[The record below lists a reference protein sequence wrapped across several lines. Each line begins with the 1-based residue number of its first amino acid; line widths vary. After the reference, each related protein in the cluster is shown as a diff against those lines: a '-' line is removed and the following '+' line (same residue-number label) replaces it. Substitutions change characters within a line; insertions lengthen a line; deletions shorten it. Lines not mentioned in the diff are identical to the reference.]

1 MEQKPVR
8 ICDTILR
15 DAHQSL
21 LATRMRTD
29 DMIGTPAMPIA
40 EKLDQV
46 GYWSVEMWGGATF
59 DSAMRFLN
67 EDPWERIRRLK
78 AKMPRTPFQ
87 MLLRGQNIVGY
98 KHYPDDVLERFVVK
112 AHENGI
118 DVFRIFDALNDVRNM
133 RRAMEVVRR
142 EGAHVQAAI
151 SYTISP
157 VHSVDAFVQMARIL
171 EEIGTDTIC
180 IKDMAGLLSPY
191 VAYEL
196 VSRLKAECRAPIQLH
211 THYTSGM
218 AMATVLKAIE
228 AGVDI
233 VDTAISSLAMVT
245 SQPPTET
252 LVRILQESPRDTGL
266 DLNLLAEIS
275 SYFAEVRK
283 KYAAFESGIVGV
295 DVNVLQF
302 QIPGGMLSNLVSQL
316 REQGAEDRYA
326 EVLAEVPRVRQELGY
341 PPLVTPS
348 SQIVGT
354 QATLNVVLGERYK
367 AIPAEVK
374 NYVRG
379 YYGRPPASIDP
390 QVQKKVIGDEQ
401 PIDCRPADLL
411 PPGMEQARQEIGELA
426 QSEEDV
432 LSYALFPQVARPFL
446 ERRAKGSA
454 AKEALVAAI
463 AAQLVAQ
470 ATQSAEAARHER
482 AAAPEK
488 PGTAPSPW
496 KTAWRPQAGHW
507 GGLIDGAGG
516 SR

>member
-1 MEQKPVR
+1 MDNNPVG

-29 DMIGTPAMPIA
+29 DMLPIA

-67 EDPWERIRRLK
+67 EDPWERIRKLK
-78 AKMPRTPFQ
+78 ARMPNTPFQ
-87 MLLRGQNIVGY
+87 MLLRGQNVVGY
-98 KHYPDDVLERFVVK
+98 KHYPDDVLERFIVK

-118 DVFRIFDALNDVRNM
+118 HVFRVFDALNDVRNM
-133 RRAMEVVRR
+133 RRAMEVVVR
-142 EGAHVQAAI
+142 EGAHAQGAI
-151 SYTISP
+151 CYTISP
-157 VHSVDAFVQMARIL
+157 VHSVDTFVEMAHVL
-171 EEIGTDTIC
+171 EDMGAHTIC

-191 VAYEL
+191 VAFEL
-196 VSRLKAECRAPIQLH
+196 VSRLKDEIRVPIQLH

-218 AMATVLKAIE
+218 AMAAVLKAVE

-252 LVRILQESPRDTGL
+252 LVRILQETPRDTGL
-266 DLNLLAEIS
+266 DLSLLAEIS
-275 SYFAEVRK
+275 HYFAEVRK
-283 KYAAFESGIVGV
+283 KYAAFESGMKGV

-326 EVLAEVPRVRQELGY
+326 EVLEEVPRVREEMGF

-348 SQIVGT
+348 SQLVGT

-367 AIPAEVK
+367 VIPAEIK

-379 YYGRPPASIDP
+379 YYGRPPAPIDP
-390 QVQKKVIGDEQ
+390 AIKKKAIGDED
-401 PIDCRPADLL
+401 PIDCRPADLI
-411 PPGMEQARQEIGELA
+411 PPGLEQARTEIGDLA

-446 ERRAKGSA
+446 ERRHDGAGGR
-454 AKEALVAAI
+454 EALVAAV
-463 AAQLVAQ
+463 AAMVVQQYEHRPTADV
-470 ATQSAEAARHER
+470 ER
-482 AAAPEK
+482 AGVRA
-488 PGTAPSPW
+488 SPW
-496 KTAWRPQAGHW
+496 KVAWRPQRGRW
-507 GGLIDGAGG
+507 GGLVDGAGG
-516 SR
+516 AR

>member
-1 MEQKPVR
+1 MENKPVR

-29 DMIGTPAMPIA
+29 DMLPIA
-40 EKLDQV
+40 EKLDRV

-67 EDPWERIRRLK
+67 EDPWERIRKLK
-78 AKMPRTPFQ
+78 AKMPNTPFQ
-87 MLLRGQNIVGY
+87 MLLRGQNVVGY

-118 DVFRIFDALNDVRNM
+118 DIFRIFDALNDVRNM
-133 RRAMEVVRR
+133 QKAMEFVKR
-142 EGAHVQAAI
+142 EGGHVQAAI

-157 VHSVDAFVQMARIL
+157 VHSIDSFVQMAHVL
-171 EEIGTDTIC
+171 EDLEADTIC

-196 VSRLKAECRAPIQLH
+196 VSRLKAEIKVPIQLH

-218 AMATVLKAIE
+218 AMGTVLKAIE

-233 VDTAISSLAMVT
+233 VDTAISSLALVT

-275 SYFAEVRK
+275 QYFAEVRK
-283 KYAAFESGIVGV
+283 KYAAFESGMTGV

-316 REQGAEDRYA
+316 REQGAEGRYA
-326 EVLAEVPRVRQELGY
+326 EVLAEVPRVRAELGY

-367 AIPAEVK
+367 VIPAEVK

-379 YYGRPPASIDP
+379 YYGRPPAPIDP
-390 QVQKKVIGDEQ
+390 EVKKKAIGDED
-401 PIDCRPADLL
+401 PIDCRPADLI
-411 PPGMEQARQEIGELA
+411 PPGMEQARAEIGDLA

-432 LSYALFPQVARPFL
+432 ISYALFPQVARPFL
-446 ERRAKGSA
+446 ERRAKGGGA
-454 AKEALVAAI
+454 REAVVAAV
-463 AAQLVAQ
+463 AALIIRQQ
-470 ATQSAEAARHER
+470 ESKAARVV
-482 AAAPEK
+482 EK
-488 PGTAPSPW
+488 KGLSVSPW
-496 KTAWRPQAGHW
+496 KVAWRPRAGRW
-507 GGLIDGAGG
+507 TGLIDGAGG
-516 SR
+516 AR

>member
-1 MEQKPVR
+1 MDNNPVR
-8 ICDTILR
+8 VCDTILR

-29 DMIGTPAMPIA
+29 DMLPIA
-40 EKLDQV
+40 EKLDRV

-67 EDPWERIRRLK
+67 EDPWERIRKLK
-78 AKMPRTPFQ
+78 ARMPSTPFQ
-87 MLLRGQNIVGY
+87 MLLRGQNVVGY

-118 DVFRIFDALNDVRNM
+118 HVFRVFDALNDVRNM
-133 RRAMEVVRR
+133 RRAMEVVVR
-142 EGAHVQAAI
+142 EGAHAQGTI
-151 SYTISP
+151 CYTISP
-157 VHSVDAFVQMARIL
+157 VHNVDTFVEMAHVL
-171 EEIGTDTIC
+171 EDMGAHTIC
-180 IKDMAGLLSPY
+180 VKDMAGLLSPY
-191 VAYEL
+191 VAAEL
-196 VSRLKAECRAPIQLH
+196 VSRLKDEIQAPIQLH

-218 AMATVLKAIE
+218 AMAAVLKAVE

-275 SYFAEVRK
+275 HYFAGVRK
-283 KYAAFESGIVGV
+283 KYAAFESGMKGV

-316 REQGAEDRYA
+316 REQGAEDRYG
-326 EVLAEVPRVRQELGY
+326 EVLEEVPRVREEMGF

-348 SQIVGT
+348 SQLVGT

-367 AIPAEVK
+367 VIPAEIK

-379 YYGRPPASIDP
+379 YYGRPPAPIDP
-390 QVQKKVIGDEQ
+390 EIRRKVIGDED
-401 PIDCRPADLL
+401 PIDCRPADLI
-411 PPGMEQARQEIGELA
+411 PPGLEQARTEIGDLA

-446 ERRAKGSA
+446 ERRRDGGGGR
-454 AKEALVAAI
+454 EALVAAV
-463 AAQLVAQ
+463 AAMVVQQ
-470 ATQSAEAARHER
+470 YERRPATIPDRAGISA
-482 AAAPEK
+482 
-488 PGTAPSPW
+488 SPW
-496 KTAWRPQAGHW
+496 KVAWRPQRGRW
-507 GGLIDGAGG
+507 GGLVDGAGG
-516 SR
+516 AR

>member
-1 MEQKPVR
+1 MHLMSDNPVR

-29 DMIGTPAMPIA
+29 DMLPIA

-67 EDPWERIRRLK
+67 EDPWQRIRSLK
-78 AKMPRTPFQ
+78 AKMPNTPFQ
-87 MLLRGQNIVGY
+87 MLLRGQNVVGY

-118 DVFRIFDALNDVRNM
+118 EVFRIFDALNDVRNM
-133 RRAMEVVRR
+133 RRAIEIVNR
-142 EGAHVQAAI
+142 EGAHAQGAI
-151 SYTISP
+151 CYTISP
-157 VHSVDAFVQMARIL
+157 VHNVDTFVEMAHVL
-171 EEIGTDTIC
+171 EDMGSDTIC
-180 IKDMAGLLSPY
+180 VKDMAGLLSPY

-196 VSRLKAECRAPIQLH
+196 IGRLKSEIGIPIQLH

-218 AMATVLKAIE
+218 AMAAVLKAVE

-252 LVRILQESPRDTGL
+252 LVRILQESPRDSGL

-275 SYFAEVRK
+275 NYFGNVRK
-283 KYAAFESGIVGV
+283 KYAAFESGMKGV
-295 DVNVLQF
+295 DVRVLQF
-302 QIPGGMLSNLVSQL
+302 QIPGGMLSNLISQL

-326 EVLAEVPRVRQELGY
+326 EVLEEVPRVREELGF

-367 AIPAEVK
+367 VIPAEVK

-379 YYGRPPASIDP
+379 YYGRPPATIDP
-390 QVQKKVIGDEQ
+390 QIKQKAIGDEE
-401 PIDCRPADLL
+401 PIDRRPADLIQ
-411 PPGMEQARQEIGELA
+411 PGLAQARAEIGELA

-432 LSYALFPQVARPFL
+432 ISYALFPQVARPFL
-446 ERRAKGSA
+446 ERRKNGGGG
-454 AKEALVAAI
+454 KEALVAAI
-463 AAQLVAQ
+463 ATLVVKQ
-470 ATQSAEAARHER
+470 YEHRPS
-482 AAAPEK
+482 AAAGK
-488 PGTAPSPW
+488 PAATTSPW
-496 KTAWRPQAGHW
+496 KMSWRPRQGRWA
-507 GGLIDGAGG
+507 GLIDGAGG

>member
-1 MEQKPVR
+1 LQSRGTGAIQDRTGLTITLEMISMDNKPIR

-29 DMIGTPAMPIA
+29 DMLPIA

-67 EDPWERIRRLK
+67 EDPWERIRKLK
-78 AKMPRTPFQ
+78 ARMPNTPFQ
-87 MLLRGQNIVGY
+87 MLLRGQNVVGY
-98 KHYPDDVLERFVVK
+98 KHYPDDVLERFIVK

-118 DVFRIFDALNDVRNM
+118 HVFRIFDALNDVRNM
-133 RRAMEVVRR
+133 QKATQVVKR
-142 EGAHVQAAI
+142 EGAHAQGAI
-151 SYTISP
+151 CYTISP
-157 VHSVDAFVQMARIL
+157 VHNVAA
-171 EEIGTDTIC
+171 IC
-180 IKDMAGLLSPY
+180 VKDMAGLLSPY

-196 VSRLKAECRAPIQLH
+196 VGRLKDEIQVPIQLH

-218 AMATVLKAIE
+218 AMAAVLKAVE

-252 LVRILQESPRDTGL
+252 LVRILQESSRDTGL
-266 DLNLLAEIS
+266 DLGLLAEIS
-275 SYFAEVRK
+275 HYFAEVRK
-283 KYAAFESGIVGV
+283 KYAAFESGMKGV

-326 EVLAEVPRVRQELGY
+326 EVLAEVPRVREEMGF

-367 AIPAEVK
+367 VIPAEVK

-379 YYGRPPASIDP
+379 YYGQPPAPIDP
-390 QVQKKVIGDEQ
+390 EIKKKAIGDEE
-401 PIDCRPADLL
+401 PIDCRPADLIL
-411 PPGMEQARQEIGELA
+411 PGMEQARAEIGDLA

-432 LSYALFPQVARPFL
+432 ISYALFPQVARPFL
-446 ERRAKGSA
+446 ERRENGGG

-463 AAQLVAQ
+463 AALVMQQHECRPAAL
-470 ATQSAEAARHER
+470 ATKAGLSI
-482 AAAPEK
+482 
-488 PGTAPSPW
+488 SPW
-496 KTAWRPQAGHW
+496 KTAWRPQSGRWA
-507 GGLIDGAGG
+507 GLIDGAGG
-516 SR
+516 AR

>member
-1 MEQKPVR
+1 MENQPVR

-29 DMIGTPAMPIA
+29 DMLPIA
-40 EKLDQV
+40 EKLEQV

-67 EDPWERIRRLK
+67 EDPWERIRKLK
-78 AKMPRTPFQ
+78 AVMPSTPFQ
-87 MLLRGQNIVGY
+87 MLLRGQNVVGY

-112 AHENGI
+112 AHDNGI

-133 RRAMEVVRR
+133 KKAMEFVKR
-142 EGAHVQAAI
+142 EGAIAEM
-151 SYTISP
+151 SLCYTISP
-157 VHSVDAFVQMARIL
+157 VHNVDTFVEMAHIM
-171 EEIGTDTIC
+171 EDMGADTIC

-191 VAYEL
+191 VAHEL
-196 VSRLKAECRAPIQLH
+196 VGRLKTEVKVPIHLH

-218 AMATVLKAIE
+218 AMAAVLKAVE

-233 VDTAISSLAMVT
+233 VDTAISALAMVT
-245 SQPPTET
+245 SQPPTES
-252 LVRILQESPRDTGL
+252 LVRILQESSRDTGL

-275 SYFAEVRK
+275 NYFTEVRK
-283 KYAAFESGIVGV
+283 KYAAFESGMKGV
-295 DVNVLQF
+295 DVRVLQF
-302 QIPGGMLSNLVSQL
+302 QIPGGMLSNLMSQL

-326 EVLAEVPRVRQELGY
+326 EVLQEIPRVREEMGF

-367 AIPAEVK
+367 IIPAEIK

-379 YYGRPPASIDP
+379 YYGRPPAPIDP
-390 QVQKKVIGDEQ
+390 EIKQKAIGDED
-401 PIDCRPADLL
+401 PIDCRPADLI
-411 PPGMEQARQEIGELA
+411 PPALEGARAEIGDLA
-426 QSEEDV
+426 ESEEDV
-432 LSYALFPQVARPFL
+432 LSYVLFPQVARPFL
-446 ERRAKGSA
+446 ERRKQGGG

-463 AAQLVAQ
+463 AAKVLQQ
-470 ATQSAEAARHER
+470 HER
-482 AAAPEK
+482 RPSGAVEE
-488 PGTAPSPW
+488 TSVSLSPW
-496 KTAWRPQAGHW
+496 KVVYRPQRGRW

-516 SR
+516 AR

>member
-1 MEQKPVR
+1 MSDNPVR

-29 DMIGTPAMPIA
+29 DMLPIA

-67 EDPWERIRRLK
+67 EDPWQRIRSLK
-78 AKMPRTPFQ
+78 AKMPNTPFQ
-87 MLLRGQNIVGY
+87 MLLRGQNVVGY

-118 DVFRIFDALNDVRNM
+118 EVFRVFDALNDVRNM
-133 RRAMEVVRR
+133 RRAIDFVNR
-142 EGAHVQAAI
+142 EGAHAQGTI
-151 SYTISP
+151 CYTISP
-157 VHSVDAFVQMARIL
+157 VHNVDSFVEMAHVL
-171 EEIGTDTIC
+171 EDMGSDTIC
-180 IKDMAGLLSPY
+180 VKDMAGLLSPY

-196 VSRLKAECRAPIQLH
+196 IGRLKNEIGIPIQLH

-218 AMATVLKAIE
+218 AMAAVLKAVE

-252 LVRILQESPRDTGL
+252 LVRILQESSRDSGL

-275 SYFAEVRK
+275 NYFANVRK
-283 KYAAFESGIVGV
+283 KYAAFESGMKGV
-295 DVNVLQF
+295 DVRVLQF

-326 EVLAEVPRVRQELGY
+326 EVLEEVPRVREELGF

-367 AIPAEVK
+367 VIPAEVK

-379 YYGRPPASIDP
+379 YYGRPPSAIDP
-390 QVQKKVIGDEQ
+390 EIKQKAIGDEE
-401 PIDCRPADLL
+401 PIDCRPADLIE
-411 PPGMEQARQEIGELA
+411 PGLAQARAEIGELA

-432 LSYALFPQVARPFL
+432 ISYALFPQVARPFL
-446 ERRAKGSA
+446 ERRKNGSGG
-454 AKEALVAAI
+454 KEALVAAI
-463 AAQLVAQ
+463 ATLVVKQ
-470 ATQSAEAARHER
+470 YER
-482 AAAPEK
+482 RPAAAAGK
-488 PGTAPSPW
+488 PVASASPW
-496 KTAWRPQAGHW
+496 KMSWRPQQGRWA
-507 GGLIDGAGG
+507 GLIDGAGG

>member
-1 MEQKPVR
+1 MEIQPLR

-29 DMIGTPAMPIA
+29 DMLPIA
-40 EKLDQV
+40 AKLDEV
-46 GYWSVEMWGGATF
+46 GFWSVEMWGGATF

-67 EDPWERIRRLK
+67 EDPWERIRKLK
-78 AKMPRTPFQ
+78 AEMPNTPFQ
-87 MLLRGQNIVGY
+87 MLLRGQNVVGY

-133 RRAMEVVRR
+133 GKALEFVKR
-142 EGAHVQAAI
+142 EGALAEMSI
-151 SYTISP
+151 CYTISP
-157 VHSVDAFVQMARIL
+157 VHSVDAFVEMAHVL
-171 EEIGTDTIC
+171 EDMGADTIC

-191 VAYEL
+191 VAHEL
-196 VSRLKAECRAPIQLH
+196 VGRLKSEVKAPIHLH

-218 AMATVLKAIE
+218 AMASVLKAVE

-252 LVRILQESPRDTGL
+252 LVRIMQESPRDTGL
-266 DLNLLAEIS
+266 DLSLLAQIS
-275 SYFAEVRK
+275 AYFAEVRK
-283 KYAAFESGIVGV
+283 KYAAFESGMKGV

-326 EVLAEVPRVRQELGY
+326 EVLEEVPRVRAEMGY

-367 AIPAEVK
+367 VIPAEIK

-379 YYGRPPASIDP
+379 YYGRPPAPLDP
-390 QVQKKVIGDEQ
+390 EIKKKVIGDEE
-401 PIDCRPADLL
+401 PIACRPADLL
-411 PPGMEQARQEIGELA
+411 PPGLEQARAEIGDLA
-426 QSEEDV
+426 ETEEDV
-432 LSYALFPQVARPFL
+432 IGYALFPQVARPFL
-446 ERRAKGSA
+446 ERRRRGGA
-454 AKEALVAAI
+454 AKEAVVAAI
-463 AAQLVAQ
+463 AALVAQ
-470 ATQSAEAARHER
+470 QQTARKSAQVQER
-482 AAAPEK
+482 R
-488 PGTAPSPW
+488 GTTSPW
-496 KTAWRPQAGHW
+496 KTAWRPQAGRW
-507 GGLIDGAGG
+507 GGILDGAGG
-516 SR
+516 AR

>member
-1 MEQKPVR
+1 MENKPVR

-29 DMIGTPAMPIA
+29 DMIGSQAMPIA
-40 EKLDQV
+40 AKLDQV

-67 EDPWERIRRLK
+67 EDPWERIRKLK
-78 AKMPRTPFQ
+78 VHMPNTPFQ
-87 MLLRGQNIVGY
+87 MLLRGQNVVGY

-133 RRAMEVVRR
+133 RRAAEVVRR
-142 EGAHVQAAI
+142 EGAHAQMTI
-151 SYTISP
+151 CYTISP
-157 VHSVDAFVQMARIL
+157 VHDVDSFVEMAHVL
-171 EEIGTDTIC
+171 EDMGADSIC
-180 IKDMAGLLSPY
+180 VKDMAGLLSPY

-196 VSRLKAECRAPIQLH
+196 IGRLKDEIEAPIQLH

-218 AMATVLKAIE
+218 AMAAVLKAVE

-266 DLNLLAEIS
+266 DLPLLAEIS
-275 SYFAEVRK
+275 HYFAEVRK
-283 KYAAFESGIVGV
+283 KYAAFESGMKGV

-316 REQGAEDRYA
+316 REQGAEGRYA
-326 EVLAEVPRVRQELGY
+326 DVLEEVPRVREELGF

-367 AIPAEVK
+367 VIPAEVK
-374 NYVRG
+374 NYIRG
-379 YYGRPPASIDP
+379 YYGRPPAAIDP
-390 QVQKKVIGDEQ
+390 EIKQKAIGDEE
-401 PIDCRPADLL
+401 PIDCRPADMIE
-411 PPGMEQARQEIGELA
+411 PGMAQARAEIGDLA
-426 QSEEDV
+426 RSEEDV
-432 LSYALFPQVARPFL
+432 ISYALFPQVARPFL
-446 ERRAKGSA
+446 ERRKNGGG
-454 AKEALVAAI
+454 AKEALVAAV
-463 AAQLVAQ
+463 ATLVVQ
-470 ATQSAEAARHER
+470 QYECRP
-482 AAAPEK
+482 AAAAEK
-488 PGTAPSPW
+488 PGISVSPW
-496 KTAWRPQAGHW
+496 KVSWRPQQGRWA
-507 GGLIDGAGG
+507 GLIDGAGG
-516 SR
+516 MR

>member
-1 MEQKPVR
+1 MENQPVR

-29 DMIGTPAMPIA
+29 DMLPIA

-67 EDPWERIRRLK
+67 EDPWERIRKLK
-78 AKMPRTPFQ
+78 AVMPNTPFQ
-87 MLLRGQNIVGY
+87 MLLRGQNVVGY
-98 KHYPDDVLERFVVK
+98 KHYPDDVLDRFVVK

-118 DVFRIFDALNDVRNM
+118 DVFRIFDALNDIRNM
-133 RRAMEVVRR
+133 RKAMEFVKR
-142 EGAHVQAAI
+142 EGAVAEMSI
-151 SYTISP
+151 CYTISP
-157 VHSVDAFVQMARIL
+157 VHNVDAFVEMARIF
-171 EEIGTDTIC
+171 EDMGADTIC

-196 VSRLKAECRAPIQLH
+196 VGRLKTEVKAPIHLH

-218 AMATVLKAIE
+218 AMAAVLKAVE

-233 VDTAISSLAMVT
+233 VDTAISALAMVT

-252 LVRILQESPRDTGL
+252 LVRILQESSRDTGL

-275 SYFAEVRK
+275 NYFAEVRK
-283 KYAAFESGIVGV
+283 KYAAFESGMKGV
-295 DVNVLQF
+295 DVRVLQF
-302 QIPGGMLSNLVSQL
+302 QIPGGMLSNLMSQL

-326 EVLAEVPRVRQELGY
+326 ELLEEVPRVREEMGF

-367 AIPAEVK
+367 IIPGEVK

-379 YYGRPPASIDP
+379 YYGRPPAPIDP
-390 QVQKKVIGDEQ
+390 EIQRKAIGDEE
-401 PIDCRPADLL
+401 PIDCRPADLI
-411 PPGMEQARQEIGELA
+411 PPGLEEARAEIGDLA
-426 QSEEDV
+426 ESEEDV
-432 LSYALFPQVARPFL
+432 ISYALFPQVARPFL
-446 ERRAKGSA
+446 ERRRQGGGAR
-454 AKEALVAAI
+454 EALVAAI
-463 AAQLVAQ
+463 AAKVIQQ
-470 ATQSAEAARHER
+470 YEHRPS
-482 AAAPEK
+482 AAAEK
-488 PGTAPSPW
+488 PGVSLSPW
-496 KTAWRPQAGHW
+496 KVAWRPQQGRWA
-507 GGLIDGAGG
+507 GLIDGAGG
-516 SR
+516 AR

>member
-1 MEQKPVR
+1 MQNTPVR

-29 DMIGTPAMPIA
+29 DMLPIA

-67 EDPWERIRRLK
+67 EDPWERIRKLK
-78 AKMPRTPFQ
+78 ARMPNTHFQ
-87 MLLRGQNIVGY
+87 MLLRGQNVVGY

-112 AHENGI
+112 AAENGI
-118 DVFRIFDALNDVRNM
+118 YVFRVFDALNDVRNM
-133 RRAMEVVRR
+133 KKAIEFVRR
-142 EGAHVQAAI
+142 EKAHAQGTLC
-151 SYTISP
+151 YTISP
-157 VHSVDAFVQMARIL
+157 VHNVDAFVQLAHVL
-171 EEIGTDTIC
+171 EDLGSDSIC
-180 IKDMAGLLSPY
+180 VKDMAGLLSPY
-191 VAYEL
+191 VAHEL
-196 VSRLKAECRAPIQLH
+196 IGRLKDEIKIPIQLH

-218 AMATVLKAIE
+218 AMASVLKAIE
-228 AGVDI
+228 SGVDI

-245 SQPPTET
+245 SQPPTES

-266 DLNLLAEIS
+266 DLGLLAEIS
-275 SYFAEVRK
+275 GYFAEVRK
-283 KYAAFESGIVGV
+283 KYAAFESGMKGV

-316 REQGAEDRYA
+316 REQGAEGRYA
-326 EVLAEVPRVRQELGY
+326 EVLAEVPRVRAEMGY

-367 AIPAEVK
+367 VIPAEIK

-379 YYGRPPASIDP
+379 YYGRPPAPLDP
-390 QVQKKVIGDEQ
+390 EIKKKVIGDEE
-401 PIDCRPADLL
+401 PIDCRPADLIE
-411 PPGMEQARQEIGELA
+411 PGMERARAEIGDLA

-432 LSYALFPQVARPFL
+432 ISYALFPQVAKPFL
-446 ERRAKGSA
+446 ERRKNGGG
-454 AKEALVAAI
+454 AKEALVAAV
-463 AAQLVAQ
+463 AALVVQ
-470 ATQSAEAARHER
+470 QYESRP
-482 AAAPEK
+482 AAAVEK
-488 PGTAPSPW
+488 AGLGLSPW
-496 KTAWRPQAGHW
+496 KVAWRPQRGRW
-507 GGLIDGAGG
+507 VGMIDGAGG
-516 SR
+516 AR

>member
-1 MEQKPVR
+1 MENHPVR

-29 DMIGTPAMPIA
+29 DMLPIA

-46 GYWSVEMWGGATF
+46 GFWSVEMWGGATF

-67 EDPWERIRRLK
+67 EDPWERIRKLK
-78 AKMPRTPFQ
+78 AKMPNTPFQ
-87 MLLRGQNIVGY
+87 MLLRGQNVVGY

-133 RRAMEVVRR
+133 SRALEFVKR
-142 EGAHVQAAI
+142 EGAVAEMTI
-151 SYTISP
+151 CYTISP
-157 VHSVDAFVQMARIL
+157 VHNVDTFVEMAHVL
-171 EEIGTDTIC
+171 EDMGADTIC
-180 IKDMAGLLSPY
+180 VKDMAGLLSPY

-196 VSRLKAECRAPIQLH
+196 IGRLKSEIKVPIHLH

-218 AMATVLKAIE
+218 AMAAVLKSVE

-233 VDTAISSLAMVT
+233 VDTAISALAMVT

-252 LVRILQESPRDTGL
+252 LVRILQESGRDTEL

-275 SYFAEVRK
+275 NYFTKVRK
-283 KYAAFESGIVGV
+283 KYAAFESGMKGV
-295 DVNVLQF
+295 DVRVLQF

-326 EVLAEVPRVRQELGY
+326 EVLEEVPRVREELGF

-367 AIPAEVK
+367 VIPAEIK

-390 QVQKKVIGDEQ
+390 EIKQKAIGDEE
-401 PIDCRPADLL
+401 PIDCRPADLIQ
-411 PPGMEQARQEIGELA
+411 PGLEEARAGIGDLA
-426 QSEEDV
+426 KSEEDV
-432 LSYALFPQVARPFL
+432 ISYALFPQVARPFL
-446 ERRAKGSA
+446 ERREKGGG
-454 AKEALVAAI
+454 AKEAMVAAV
-463 AAQLVAQ
+463 AAMVVQ
-470 ATQSAEAARHER
+470 EYECRPAAMI
-482 AAAPEK
+482 EK
-488 PGTAPSPW
+488 AGISISPW
-496 KTAWRPQAGHW
+496 KTAWRPHRGRW

-516 SR
+516 TR